1 MQFNSPGFENDEICR
16 LYVSLRM
23 ADFKKINLPP
33 IFLDYIIFSAFIAE
47 NSHTWDHGLCWLCFQ
62 ENITHEAK

>member
-1 MQFNSPGFENDEICR
+1 MQFNSPGFENDENCR

-47 NSHTWDHGLCWLCFQ
+47 NSHTWDHGLC
-62 ENITHEAK
+62 